1 MQGSAREIA
10 FDLACADGRRLPV
23 LVNARRDEASDG
35 RPVVQVAVFDATE
48 RRMYER
54 ELLAA
59 KQRAEQSEAHAR
71 VLARTLQDTLL
82 PRRVPNVPGLDI
94 AAVYLAAGA
103 GHEIGG
109 DFYDIFQVGG
119 DDWVIALGD
128 VEGKGV
134 DAAVVTALVRY
145 TIRAAAVEHEPSGML
160 RIVNE
165 VLLGDESSE
174 RFCTAVVLRCRR
186 SLGRWRITI
195 ACGGHPLPAHA
206 HADQVELVGRPG
218 TLLGLFA
225 DVVFHDVEIVLE
237 RSDLLFAYTDGISE
251 ARRGADQFGEDN
263 VLALV
268 GRLRDLPVD
277 AVVDNMIAAV
287 LEFGGTPNED
297 DVAAIAIRAS
307 DNAT

>member
-1 MQGSAREIA
+1 LE
-10 FDLACADGRRLPV
+10 
-23 LVNARRDEASDG
+23 
-35 RPVVQVAVFDATE
+35 
-48 RRMYER
+48 
-54 ELLAA
+54 
-59 KQRAEQSEAHAR
+59 
-71 VLARTLQDTLL
+71 
-82 PRRVPNVPGLDI
+82 I
-94 AAVYLAAGA
+94 AAVYLPAGA

-165 VLLGDESSE
+165 VLLGDETSE

-186 SLGRWRITI
+186 ALGRWRITI
-195 ACGGHPLPAHA
+195 ACGGHPLPAHT
-206 HADQVELVGRPG
+206 HDGRVELVGRPG

-225 DVVFHDVEIVLE
+225 HVEFHDVEIVLE

-251 ARRGADQFGEDN
+251 ARRGVKQFGEDN

-268 GRLRDLPVD
+268 ERMSDLPVD
-277 AVVDNMIAAV
+277 AVVDHMIAAV
-287 LEFGGTPNED
+287 IDFGGTPNED
-297 DVAAIAIRAS
+297 DVAAIAIRTS